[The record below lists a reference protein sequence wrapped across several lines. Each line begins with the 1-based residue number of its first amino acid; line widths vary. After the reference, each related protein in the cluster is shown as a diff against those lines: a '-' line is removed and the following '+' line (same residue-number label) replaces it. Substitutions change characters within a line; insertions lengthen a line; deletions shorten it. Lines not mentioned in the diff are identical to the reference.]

1 MAGYIWRKVGESQG
15 RTGQRHECPALLGSI
30 TKGEDLIV
38 QSLASYSRDFLA
50 QLYSAMVLIRRFEE
64 RAAELRSTGFVP
76 GFLHPYIGQ
85 EAVAV
90 GACAALGPHDYI
102 TSTHRGHGHI
112 LARGGDP
119 KYMYAELLARRDGY
133 NRAKGGSLHI
143 ANIELGIIG
152 ANGIV
157 GGGIPIAIG
166 AGLALKQSRS
176 IADIDPADLRGQ
188 RADGVAVSFF
198 GDGASNQ
205 GAFHESL
212 NLAALWRLPVIFI
225 CENNLYGEF
234 TPQHKHQTIRD
245 IATRASSYAIPGL
258 VADGNDV
265 LDVYRVVSKAAE
277 DARKG
282 RGPTLIECK
291 TYRHRGHYEGD
302 MGQYRPAD
310 EVAFWM
316 EADPIVNY
324 RRRLLSEGG
333 SSEGELD
340 ELSRGVERQLD
351 EAIEFAKG
359 SPHPAAEEALENVF
373 VESYSG
379 RALL

>member
-1 MAGYIWRKVGESQG
+1 MESLTTTYTREFLSALYRK
-15 RTGQRHECPALLGSI
+15 
-30 TKGEDLIV
+30 
-38 QSLASYSRDFLA
+38 
-50 QLYSAMVLIRRFEE
+50 MVLIRRFEE
-64 RAAELRSTGFVP
+64 RAAELRSTGFIP

-112 LARGGDP
+112 LARDGDP
-119 KYMYAELLARRDGY
+119 ARMYAELFARRDGY
-133 NRAKGGSLHI
+133 NQAKGGSLHI
-143 ANIELGIIG
+143 ASIALGIIG

-157 GGGIPIAIG
+157 GGGIPIAVG
-166 AGLALKQSRS
+166 AALALQQAPALAGR
-176 IADIDPADLRGQ
+176 DPADPRGQ
-188 RADGVAVSFF
+188 RAGGVAVTFF

-205 GAFHESL
+205 GAFHEAL

-245 IATRASSYAIPGL
+245 IAARASAYAIPGL
-258 VADGNDV
+258 IADGNDV
-265 LDVYRVVSKAAE
+265 LDVFRVVSKAAE
-277 DARKG
+277 DARRG
-282 RGPTLIECK
+282 RGPTLVECK

-302 MGQYRPAD
+302 MGYYRPPE

-316 EADPIVNY
+316 EADPIVNF
-324 RRRLLSEGG
+324 RRRLIADGICSDE
-333 SSEGELD
+333 ELHALQQD
-340 ELSRGVERQLD
+340 VEQQLD
-351 EAIEFAKG
+351 EAIEFAKA
-359 SPHPAAEEALENVF
+359 SAHPDPEEALEHVF
-373 VESYSG
+373 VESYEG

>member
-1 MAGYIWRKVGESQG
+1 MYA
-15 RTGQRHECPALLGSI
+15 
-30 TKGEDLIV
+30 
-38 QSLASYSRDFLA
+38 LASYSRDFLL
-50 QLYSAMVLIRRFEE
+50 QLYRSMVLIRRFEE
-64 RAAELRSTGFVP
+64 RAAELRSLGLVP

-90 GACAALGPHDYI
+90 GACAALGAHDYI

-119 KYMYAELLARRDGY
+119 RYMYAELFARRDGY

-157 GGGIPIAIG
+157 GGGIPIAVG
-166 AGLALKQSRS
+166 AGLALKRARQ
-176 IADIDPADLRGQ
+176 IAASTPADPRAG
-188 RADGVAVSFF
+188 RADGVAVTFF

-234 TPQHKHQTIRD
+234 TPQHKHQPIRD
-245 IATRASSYAIPGL
+245 IAVRATSYAIPGL
-258 VADGNDV
+258 IADGNDV
-265 LDVYRVVSKAAE
+265 LDVYRVVSKAVE

-291 TYRHRGHYEGD
+291 TYRQRGHYEGD
-302 MGQYRPAD
+302 MGHYRPAE
-310 EVAFWM
+310 EVAFWL

-324 RRRLLSEGG
+324 RRLLLAGAVC
-333 SSEGELD
+333 GEE
-340 ELSRGVERQLD
+340 ELTQLYQEVERQLE
-351 EAIEFAKG
+351 EAIEFAKA
-359 SPHPAAEEALENVF
+359 SPHPAPEEALEDVF
-373 VESYSG
+373 VETYDG

>member
-1 MAGYIWRKVGESQG
+1 MG
-15 RTGQRHECPALLGSI
+15 
-30 TKGEDLIV
+30 
-38 QSLASYSRDFLA
+38 LATRFFGDFLGR
-50 QLYSAMVLIRRFEE
+50 LYTDMVLIRRFEE
-64 RAAELRSTGFVP
+64 RAAELRSAGLVP

-90 GACAALGPHDYI
+90 GTCAALGPQDYI

-119 KYMYAELLARRDGY
+119 GRMYAELFARRDGY
-133 NRAKGGSLHI
+133 NKAKGGSLHI

-157 GGGIPIAIG
+157 GGGIPIAVG
-166 AGLALKQSRS
+166 AGLALKLARVAAERS
-176 IADIDPADLRGQ
+176 QGAGGRPAEG
-188 RADGVAVSFF
+188 AGVAVTFF

-205 GAFHESL
+205 GAFHEAL
-212 NLAALWRLPVIFI
+212 NLAALWRLPVIFL

-245 IATRASSYAIPGL
+245 IAARAAAYAVPGL
-258 VADGNDV
+258 IADGNDV
-265 LDVYRVVSKAAE
+265 LDVYRVVSKTVE

-282 RGPTLIECK
+282 RGPALVECK

-302 MGQYRPAD
+302 MGRYRPAD
-310 EVAFWM
+310 EVALWLS
-316 EADPIVNY
+316 ADPITNY
-324 RRRLLSEGG
+324 RRRLLAEEVFTESELGA
-333 SSEGELD
+333 LD
-340 ELSRGVERQLD
+340 ETVERRLD
-351 EAIEFAKG
+351 EAVEFARS
-359 SPHPAAEEALENVF
+359 SPHPLPEEALEDVF
-373 VESYSG
+373 VESYGG

>member
-1 MAGYIWRKVGESQG
+1 M
-15 RTGQRHECPALLGSI
+15 
-30 TKGEDLIV
+30 
-38 QSLASYSRDFLA
+38 QSLASYTPAFLKE
-50 QLYSAMVLIRRFEE
+50 LYRKMVLIRRFEE
-64 RAAELRSTGFVP
+64 RAAELRSLGYIP

-119 KYMYAELLARRDGY
+119 RYMYAELFARRDGY

-157 GGGIPIAIG
+157 GGGIPIAVG
-166 AGLALKQSRS
+166 AGLALKQARQ
-176 IADIDPADLRGQ
+176 IAVHHPDDPRAR
-188 RADGVAVSFF
+188 RADGVAVTFF

-245 IATRASSYAIPGL
+245 IATRASSYAVPGL
-258 VADGNDV
+258 IADGNDV

-277 DARKG
+277 EARKG
-282 RGPTLIECK
+282 RGPTLVECK

-302 MGQYRPAD
+302 MGQYRPAE
-310 EVAFWM
+310 EVAFWL
-316 EADPIVNY
+316 EADPIKNY
-324 RRRLLSEGG
+324 RRLLLAGAICTE
-333 SSEGELD
+333 EEL
-340 ELSRGVERQLD
+340 QALD
-351 EAIEFAKG
+351 EAVEQELEEAVAFAKA
-359 SPHPAAEEALENVF
+359 SPHPAPEEALEDVF
-373 VESYSG
+373 VESYGG